1 MKLRRIGVY
10 IMLLLGIVTCVQAAV
25 PSLEDLRTQ
34 LEGAKADNSSSA
46 EHKLMVQNLEEA
58 VSLVS
63 KINQQKQANERLEN
77 EIANAGKLLAESQNK
92 LRQLRQQSAVQ
103 SVEELESQSLTNLQ
117 SQLENTFQKVQEA
130 QSDLA
135 EVNATVVS
143 QSTVPERSQ
152 MALKDNL
159 VRSQEI
165 NSKLLNLSPSDSSP
179 QTEALR
185 NRLELEQELIE
196 LSNRYHQMLLR
207 GHDSLTVLYESQSEE
222 DTLALQQLQA
232 QLANLQQAINAK
244 HLQESRKQVQQATEL
259 EQNTNADNPV
269 IVQELALNTRFSQ
282 ILLQNTA
289 QMNALSQD
297 DLRITN
303 VLDNLRQM
311 QRNIEEQISAL
322 QGTLVLS
329 RIINKQKQ
337 ALPQDQMIK
346 GLSKTIGELRVQ
358 IFDTTEIREHIYNTN
373 SYIAELEQTYKT
385 QFDEKVRSELEKILQ
400 ERYKI
405 LNDLIKLL
413 NNQLNLA
420 ITIELNQQEVLS
432 ISDTLQSKLRQQSFW
447 VASNNR
453 IDLDWLESFPR
464 LAIAEIG
471 ELARHI
477 NLASL
482 TQNIIPLGLFILI
495 ALAGYSLIIYKKP
508 SIKKRLTS
516 LAEQVNT
523 LKRDS
528 HWHTPEAL
536 FWTVILALPS
546 TLIFVSLASLATYV
560 IFQNLYEGWKWA
572 CFLAGYWLFF
582 ATILSLLRPNG
593 LAYRHFGMPQG
604 SNEIF
609 RIVIKKSIL
618 VISLIFGSFI
628 FSYLQQ
634 IDFSR
639 DVIGQVM
646 LIVALILC
654 QFVILPLLTKAI
666 NRYENTVTETGEIR
680 STKLLRLVKIVL
692 FLTPSSLIVLV
703 VLGYYYTAVELIK
716 YLFESYMVV
725 VIWIFG
731 RQIVYRFLSVSSRRM
746 AYRRLQKRREDI
758 RQQLEVGEDKAI
770 TEADVAEKS
779 IKIATVNQQIFRMAD
794 LIAWVVLILAF
805 YAVWSDLFSVAY
817 YLDGVILW
825 ESIETTAKGTVANSI
840 TLLNLMRAMLVLLA
854 MYMLVRNL
862 KGILEVLIFSRSR
875 FSQGTPHTITSL
887 LSYCIIVIGLIWSFT
902 NLGLSWNKLQWLF
915 TALSVGLGFGV
926 REIFG
931 SFVSG
936 IILLF
941 ERPIRVGDKVTVGQF
956 TGVVTKIRLR
966 STTLLDSDDKDVVL
980 PNQSFV
986 TERFINWTLS
996 NSMTRLVVHLSVAY
1010 GSDLDLVHKLLLQ
1023 SAKEAPKVLETPE
1036 PQVNFLNFGEHGL
1049 EYELLV
1055 HVPTIDDRVPMT
1067 NFLNYR
1073 INQLFNLNHIEIA
1086 FNQLNVNIR
1095 NQELS
1100 EDSQPHQLFKQ

>member
-1 MKLRRIGVY
+1 MVGRIFIGF
-10 IMLLLGIVTCVQAAV
+10 ILAFCLLGSLSAAI
-25 PSLEDLRTQ
+25 PSLDELRTQ
-34 LEGAKADNSSSA
+34 LEGAKADSSNSA
-46 EHKLMVQNLEEA
+46 EQQLMVQNLEDA
-58 VSLVS
+58 VSLVA
-63 KINQQKQANERLEN
+63 KINQQKQTNERLED
-77 EIANAGKLLAESQNK
+77 EIANAGKLLAESQNN
-92 LRQLRQQSAVQ
+92 LRQLRQQSAVK
-103 SVEELESQSLTNLQ
+103 SVEELLQQNLSSLQ
-117 SQLENTFQKVQEA
+117 SQLENTIQKVQEA
-130 QSDLA
+130 QSNLA
-135 EVNATVVS
+135 EINAMLVS

-152 MALKDNL
+152 MALKENL
-159 VRSQEI
+159 SRSQEV
-165 NSKLLNLSPSDSSP
+165 NSKLLSLSPSDTTP

-185 NRLELEQELIE
+185 HRLELEQNLIE
-196 LSNRYHQMLLR
+196 LQNRYHQMLLR
-207 GHDSLTVLYESQSEE
+207 GHDSLTVLYESQSEQDSLE
-222 DTLALQQLQA
+222 LQQLQNL
-232 QLANLQQAINAK
+232 LANLQTAINAK
-244 HLQESRKQVQQATEL
+244 HLQESQKQVLQAAEL
-259 EQNTNADNPV
+259 EQNTDADNPV

-289 QMNALSQD
+289 RMNALSQD

-337 ALPQDQMIK
+337 ALPQDQMIR

-358 IFDTTEIREHIYNTN
+358 IFDTTEIRDHIYDVN
-373 SYIAELEQTYKT
+373 SYIAELEQSNNT
-385 QFDEKVRSELEKILQ
+385 QFDQKVRSELEKILQ

-405 LNDLIKLL
+405 LTDLIKLL

-420 ITIELNQQEVLS
+420 ITIELNQQQVMS

-447 VASNNR
+447 VASNNP
-453 IDLDWLESFPR
+453 IDLDWFESFPR
-464 LAIAEIG
+464 LAFAELS
-471 ELARHI
+471 ELAKHI
-477 NLASL
+477 KISRLAD
-482 TQNIIPLGLFILI
+482 NIVPLAMFILI
-495 ALAGYSLIIYKKP
+495 ALAGYGLIVYKKP
-508 SIKKRLTS
+508 LIKKRLATI
-516 LAEQVNT
+516 AEQVNT

-536 FWTVILALPS
+536 LWTIVLALPS
-546 TLIFVSLASLATYV
+546 TLIFLSVASIATYV
-560 IFQNLYEGWKWA
+560 IFQNLYAGWKWA
-572 CFLAGYWLFF
+572 GILATYWLFF
-582 ATILSLLRPNG
+582 ATVLSLLRPNG
-593 LAYRHFGMPQG
+593 LAYRHFGMPQA

-634 IDFSR
+634 IDFNR

-646 LIVALILC
+646 LIIALILC

-666 NRYENTVTETGEIR
+666 NRYENTVAETQQLQP
-680 STKLLRLVKIVL
+680 SKWLRLIKVIL

-703 VLGYYYTAVELIK
+703 VLGYYYTAAELIK
-716 YLFESYMVV
+716 YIFESYMVV
-725 VIWIFG
+725 VVWIFG

-758 RQQLEVGEDKAI
+758 RQQLEKVGEDKI
-770 TEADVAEKS
+770 ISEAEAEKS
-779 IKIATVNQQIFRMAD
+779 IKISTVNQQIFRMAD

-825 ESIETTAKGTVANSI
+825 ESIETTSKGTVVNSI
-840 TLLNLMRAMLVLLA
+840 TLLNLMRALVVLIA

-862 KGILEVLIFSRSR
+862 KGILEVLIFSRGR
-875 FSQGTPHTITSL
+875 FSQGTPHTVTSL
-887 LSYCIIVIGLIWSFT
+887 LSYCIIVVGLIWSFT
-902 NLGLSWNKLQWLF
+902 NLGLSWNKIQWLF

-996 NSMTRLVVHLSVAY
+996 NSMTRVVIHLAVAY

-1023 SAKEAPKVLETPE
+1023 AAKEAPKVLDNPE
-1036 PQVNFLNFGEHGL
+1036 PKVNFLNFGEHGL
-1049 EYELLV
+1049 QYELLV

-1067 NFLNYR
+1067 NLLNYR
-1073 INQLFNLNHIEIA
+1073 IDQLFRLNQIEIA

-1095 NQELS
+1095 NQPQTEQFI
-1100 EDSQPHQLFKQ
+1100 EHFNK